1 MDPKLE
7 LMVTVVLTASDERQ
21 ARAAC
26 QRLLDR
32 VGGIVTHAADLLDE
46 EPGCWTV
53 TTTLLRTAPPA
64 GDGSQAEVMTAAAR
78 LLLTEIDPA
87 LNGELTCEPPTA
99 WAVIDNA
106 EAVGAVVDGG
116 ERLMLEVWFGTAS
129 LAPATPPRPRSA
141 TSERLVV
148 SPRDLPAEDTPT
160 DGEDVADDEAVVL
173 VGEDTADED
182 VPDDDPLDD
191 VEEEHPDRL
200 LLWVAVA
207 PDPLGGARWQAT
219 ALSNRITRYAAVVE
233 VIELDDMTCVGLDLG
248 LLDRSPSAAVMAAV
262 AALGCPGWTPVSCVD
277 GMVTTRWTAD
287 PPPNVGVLALEFTA
301 GPLPAR
307 LAGGERRSDF
317 ELVQP

>member
-21 ARAAC
+21 ARASC
-26 QRLLDR
+26 QQLLER

-53 TTTLLRTAPPA
+53 TTTLLRTAPSVA
-64 GDGSQAEVMTAAAR
+64 DGSPEEVMTAAAR
-78 LLLTEIDPA
+78 RLLTEIDPA
-87 LNGELTCEPPTA
+87 LDGELTCEPPTA

-129 LAPATPPRPRSA
+129 LTPATPPRPRSA

-148 SPRDLPAEDTPT
+148 SSRDLPAEDTPV
-160 DGEDVADDEAVVL
+160 DNVDLADDEAGVL
-173 VGEDTADED
+173 AGEATTDED
-182 VPDDDPLDD
+182 VTDEDPLDEL
-191 VEEEHPDRL
+191 EEQRPDRL

-219 ALSNRITRYAAVVE
+219 ALSSRITRHAAVIE

-262 AALGCPGWTPVSCVD
+262 AALGRPGWTPVSCVD

-287 PPPNVGVLALEFTA
+287 PPPNAGVLALEFTA
-301 GPLPAR
+301 GPLPDR
-307 LAGGERRSDF
+307 RAGGRRSDF